1 MVIDLGVGSV
11 REVMVVRMQ
20 LVVRKI
26 NEQQLEAMVLSSDDH
41 EVLMEN
47 QLTIQATRDMIHLL
61 IIVVPQM
68 DDHIVM
74 G

>member
-11 REVMVVRMQ
+11 REVMVARMQ
-20 LVVRKI
+20 LVVRRI
-26 NEQQLEAMVLSSDDH
+26 NEQQLEAMVLSSDDQ
-41 EVLMEN
+41 VALMEN

-68 DDHIVM
+68 DDRIVM
-74 G
+74 E